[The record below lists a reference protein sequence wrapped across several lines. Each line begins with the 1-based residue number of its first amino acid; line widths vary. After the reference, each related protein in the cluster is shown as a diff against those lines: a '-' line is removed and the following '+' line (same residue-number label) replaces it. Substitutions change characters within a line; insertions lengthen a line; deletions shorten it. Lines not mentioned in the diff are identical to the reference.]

1 MSGLN
6 KMSTSS
12 VKLKYRMSMGI
23 RMIIFFSEVA
33 ICVLGKRSTKRIND
47 GLAMS
52 LTLSICCEQMY
63 KLNVASSYMHF

>member
-12 VKLKYRMSMGI
+12 VKLKFRMLVDIG
-23 RMIIFFSEVA
+23 MIIVFSEVA

-47 GLAMS
+47 
-52 LTLSICCEQMY
+52 
-63 KLNVASSYMHF
+63 

>member
-12 VKLKYRMSMGI
+12 VKLKYRMLMGI
-23 RMIIFFSEVA
+23 RMIIVFSEVA

-52 LTLSICCEQMY
+52 LTLST
-63 KLNVASSYMHF
+63 